1 MVRHQARPVASH
13 RSLRHAHADSLRMA
27 DRLLTEGTYNASGE
41 PYVGGGYLVSLPG
54 FERVTSD
61 PVAIAAWVRS
71 VRLGPGQYLGAWRDG
86 DRLYLDV
93 SEVIHDPI
101 AAVAAGR
108 ARGQLAIWDATEERE
123 VRL

>member
-1 MVRHQARPVASH
+1 MVRHQTRPVASH

-27 DRLLTEGTYNASGE
+27 DRLLREGTYDALGR

-54 FERVTSD
+54 FERVTGD

-71 VRLGPGQYLGAWRDG
+71 VSLRAGQYLGAWRDG
-86 DRLYLDV
+86 VRLYLDV

-108 ARGQLAIWDATEERE
+108 ARGQLAIWDATEQRE